1 MSDQIFEIIWTIP
14 VILIAITTHEYAHGF
29 VANYYGDPTAKRAGR
44 LTLNPFAHLDPAGI
58 IMFLIFR
65 IGWAK
70 PVPVNS
76 QNLKNPKMDMIKV
89 SFAGPFSNI
98 ILAFLFS
105 LFLKVN
111 YFIFQKMIF
120 NSYFWFRLVQGW
132 FILLRSGIFINIA
145 LAIFN
150 LIPIPPL
157 DGHHIVSGILPEHLA
172 RQYEKINQTYGM
184 LIIFF
189 LFISG
194 IVRKIILPIVSYLYR
209 IFI

>member
-1 MSDQIFEIIWTIP
+1 
-14 VILIAITTHEYAHGF
+14 
-29 VANYYGDPTAKRAGR
+29 
-44 LTLNPFAHLDPAGI
+44 
-58 IMFLIFR
+58 
-65 IGWAK
+65 AK

-184 LIIFF
+184 LIILF

>member
-105 LFLKVN
+105 LLLKVN
-111 YFIFQKMIF
+111 YFIFQKVIF
-120 NSYFWFRLVQGW
+120 NSYFWFRVAQGW
-132 FILLRSGIFINIA
+132 FTLLRSGIFINIA

-184 LIIFF
+184 LIILF

-194 IVRKIILPIVSYLYR
+194 IVRKIILPIVDYLYK

>member
-105 LFLKVN
+105 FLLKVN